1 MTIKDIRLS
10 TGCTQQQFSDI
21 YNIPLSTL
29 RHWEQGVA
37 VCPDYV
43 VRLLQ
48 FTVNFDN
55 VFYDFMT
62 EHPEDIELLKSL
74 LSALDNANKSD

>member
-21 YNIPLSTL
+21 YEIPLSTL

-37 VCPDYV
+37 VCPGYFIKA
-43 VRLLQ
+43 LW
-48 FTVNFDN
+48 FTVNFDG
-55 VFYDFMT
+55 VLSDFMAD
-62 EHPEDIELLKSL
+62 HPNDVELLKEL
-74 LSALDNANKSD
+74 LAAFDNKK